1 MDFLL
6 TTNSA
11 VAAANEF
18 TSGTRTNKIHVR
30 ARQMGRK
37 WITTIEG
44 MDDDLDLKRIARA
57 MKNSFHCSAAVAED
71 EETGAEYIKLSGK
84 QTELIRDWLVSA
96 EILTEREATDRLVIH
111 GPGS

>member
-11 VAAANEF
+11 VSAANDLAA
-18 TSGTRTNKIHVR
+18 TASRTNKIHVR
-30 ARQMGRK
+30 AHQMGRK

-57 MKNSFHCSAAVAED
+57 MKGSFHCSAAVVTDED
-71 EETGAEYIKLSGK
+71 SGEEVIKLSGNQK
-84 QTELIRDWLVSA
+84 DDIREWLVAA
-96 EILTEREATDRLVIH
+96 EILTEREATDRLVLH
-111 GPGS
+111 GS

>member
-11 VAAANEF
+11 VAAANDLAA
-18 TSGTRTNKIHVR
+18 GARTNNIHVR
-30 ARQMGRK
+30 SRQMGRK

-57 MKNSFHCSAAVAED
+57 MKSSFHCSAAVAED
-71 EETGAEYIKLSGK
+71 EETGAEYIKLSGNQK
-84 QTELIRDWLVSA
+84 DVIREWLIAA
-96 EILTEREATDRLVIH
+96 EILTEREATDRLVLH
-111 GPGS
+111 GS